1 MTMKDRTIFDE
12 LKARGEEFFGK
23 MSAELMSNPNFTR
36 AMQAAWWG
44 KEKLDQAVT
53 QALHSM
59 RLPTREEFDRALRRL
74 QELEDEVARLEVT
87 QRGASRAAAG
97 TSRAS
102 ATRSRAP
109 AGTSARGTAPA
120 RRPRRPR
127 SGGGTSGPA
136 ED

>member
-12 LKARGEEFFGK
+12 LKAKGEEFFTK
-23 MSAELMSNPNFTR
+23 MSGELMSNPNFTR

-53 QALHSM
+53 QALRSM
-59 RLPTREEFDRALRRL
+59 RIPTRDEFDRALRRI
-74 QELEDEVARLEVT
+74 QALEDEVDRLNLA
-87 QRGASRAAAG
+87 QRGAARAAAG
-97 TSRAS
+97 ASRPPGARSRAS
-102 ATRSRAP
+102 AGA
-109 AGTSARGTAPA
+109 SARGKAPA
-120 RRPRRPR
+120 RRPRSSR

>member
-12 LKARGEEFFGK
+12 LKAKGEEFFTK
-23 MSAELMSNPNFTR
+23 MSNELMSNPNFTR

-44 KEKLDQAVT
+44 KEKLDQAVA
-53 QALHSM
+53 QALRSM
-59 RLPTREEFDRALRRL
+59 RIPTREEFDRALRRL
-74 QELEDEVARLEVT
+74 QDLEDQVDRLELA
-87 QRGASRAAAG
+87 QRGASRAAGGAP
-97 TSRAS
+97 RAS
-102 ATRSRAP
+102 ATRARAA
-109 AGTSARGTAPA
+109 AGTAARGTAPA

>member
-12 LKARGEEFFGK
+12 LKARGEEFFTR
-23 MSAELMSNPNFTR
+23 MSGELMSNPNFTR

-44 KEKLDQAVT
+44 KEKLDQAVA
-53 QALHSM
+53 QALKGM
-59 RLPTREEFDRALRRL
+59 RIPTRDEFDR
-74 QELEDEVARLEVT
+74 VARRVEQLAEEVD
-87 QRGASRAAAG
+87 RLKAAGRASRRRAA
-97 TSRAS
+97 
-102 ATRSRAP
+102 AP
-109 AGTSARGTAPA
+109 AGTAARGTAPA

>member
-12 LKARGEEFFGK
+12 LKARGEEFFTK

-44 KEKLDQAVT
+44 KEKLDQAVA
-53 QALHSM
+53 QAM
-59 RLPTREEFDRALRRL
+59 RTMRIPTREEFDRALRRI
-74 QELEDEVARLEVT
+74 QALEDEVDRLKLA
-87 QRGASRAAAG
+87 QRGAARAAAG
-97 TSRAS
+97 ASRPSGARARAS
-102 ATRSRAP
+102 A
-109 AGTSARGTAPA
+109 GTSVRGTPSA
-120 RRPRRPR
+120 RRPRGSR

>member
-12 LKARGEEFFGK
+12 LKARGEEFFTK

-44 KEKLDQAVT
+44 KEKIDQAVT
-53 QALHSM
+53 QALRSM
-59 RLPTREEFDRALRRL
+59 RIPTRDEFDRALRRI
-74 QELEDEVARLEVT
+74 QELEDEVDRLKLA
-87 QRGASRAAAG
+87 QRGAARPPGAR
-97 TSRAS
+97 SRAS
-102 ATRSRAP
+102 A
-109 AGTSARGTAPA
+109 GVSARGTAPA
-120 RRPRRPR
+120 RRPRGSR